1 MDWETE
7 DVTTNVS
14 TVPEL
19 TSVPAKMATLFRETT
34 RPVSQVIIINFVAEQ
49 LLIVYS
55 HTPKFIGSQ
64 VEH

>member
-14 TVPEL
+14 TAPEL

-34 RPVSQVIIINFVAEQ
+34 RPVPQVIINFVAEQ
-49 LLIVYS
+49 LLILYS
-55 HTPKFIGSQ
+55 HTSKFIGSQ

>member
-1 MDWETE
+1 MEA
-7 DVTTNVS
+7 VTTSAS

-34 RPVSQVIIINFVAEQ
+34 RPVSQVIINFVAEQ

-64 VEH
+64 VKH